1 MSLPV
6 TFHRAASAEFIEA
19 SAWYETKRV
28 GLTLEFIAEIDRCVS
43 LASEHLLQFAV
54 VREDV
59 RRVVANRFPHSVY
72 FRAEK
77 HRIVVLAVFHDSR
90 DPAIWQARA

>member
-6 TFHRAASAEFIEA
+6 TFHRAASVEFIEA
-19 SAWYETKRV
+19 SVGYGTKRV
-28 GLTLEFIAEIDRCVS
+28 GLALEFMAEIDRCPSLVS
-43 LASEHLLQFAV
+43 KHPLQFAV

-59 RRVVANRFPHSVY
+59 RRIVTNRFPYSLY

-77 HRIVVLAVFHDSR
+77 HRIVVLAVFHGCR